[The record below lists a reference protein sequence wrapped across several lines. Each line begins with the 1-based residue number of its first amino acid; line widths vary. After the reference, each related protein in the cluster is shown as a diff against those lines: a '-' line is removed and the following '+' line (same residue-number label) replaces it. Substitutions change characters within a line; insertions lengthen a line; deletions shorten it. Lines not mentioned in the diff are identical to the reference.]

1 MHKHLFY
8 NTKRH
13 LLTLLSKDK
22 LKIGLWI
29 GSITAFVVIVG
40 FAYPA
45 LFPDASELVGL
56 VEAMKN
62 PMMVAMFGPVFDE
75 VNYTI
80 AVSLSNQMLMFSMI
94 FSAIMSI
101 FIASRMT
108 RGDEEDGIL
117 ELIQSLPIGRL
128 THTLATII
136 IIVLMNL
143 VLSLLIG
150 FGLALIPQDS
160 ITFAGSMTFGFA
172 VGAAGIF
179 MGSITLI
186 IAQLFEN
193 NRTVMGLSFL
203 VFGIMY
209 IVRGIGDLGENLLVW
224 LIPLNWPLRTEAYV
238 NNYNYLN
245 LLTFV
250 LSAALFYL
258 ALILNKRRDLESGI
272 IPQKSGHIKASK
284 TLKTPLGLVLTL
296 LKTSMIAWLAT
307 VFVLG
312 IMYGSIF
319 GDLDTFIEGSDIFQ
333 EMLPGGEFE
342 LNVQFMSII
351 MMVIA
356 IASGIGP
363 LMFLN
368 RLATEEKKNRTEHIY
383 ARSVSR
389 MTLMTIFTSIALI
402 SAVIILF
409 AGALGMLSGIQASM
423 DDPIKTSYIMQA
435 GFAYLP
441 ALLFMVGLGT
451 VIIGYKPEKTYLIW
465 IYFGYSFFVIY
476 MGNLL
481 NVPEFFTYLT
491 PFGYIDQLPIESF
504 RILPTIIILGI
515 TVILI
520 ITGFYGYKTRDLKG

>member
-1 MHKHLFY
+1 M
-8 NTKRH
+8 T
-13 LLTLLSKDK
+13 LLTKDK

-29 GSITAFVVIVG
+29 GSITAFVVGVG

-45 LFPDASELVGL
+45 LFPDAAELVGL

-75 VNYTI
+75 INYTI
-80 AVSLSNQMLMFSMI
+80 AVSLSNQMLMFSMM

-108 RGDEEDGIL
+108 RGDEEDGVL

-128 THTLATII
+128 THTLATVI

-150 FGLALIPQDS
+150 LGLAFIPEES
-160 ITFAGSMTFGFA
+160 ITLTGSMTFGFA
-172 VGAAGIF
+172 VGAAGVF

-193 NRTVMGLSFL
+193 NRTVMGMSFL
-203 VFGIMY
+203 VFGMMY
-209 IVRGIGDLGENLLVW
+209 ILRGIGDLGETVLVW
-224 LIPLNWPLRTEAYV
+224 IIPLNWPLRTEAYV
-238 NNYNYLN
+238 NNHNYLN
-245 LLTFV
+245 LLTII
-250 LSAALFYL
+250 LSAGLFYV
-258 ALILNKRRDLESGI
+258 ALLLNKRRDLESGI
-272 IPQKSGHIKASK
+272 FTQKTGRIKASK
-284 TLKTPLGLVLTL
+284 TLKTPLGLVLKL
-296 LKTSMIAWLAT
+296 LKTSMIAWVAT

-333 EMLPGGEFE
+333 EMLPGGEYA

-389 MTLMTIFTSIALI
+389 MTMMTIFTSIALI
-402 SAVIILF
+402 STVVILL
-409 AGALGMLSGIQASM
+409 AGAVGMLSGINASM
-423 DDPIKTSYIMQA
+423 DDPIQAGYIMQA

-451 VIIGYKPEKTYLIW
+451 VIIGYVPEKTYLIW
-465 IYFGYSFFVIY
+465 IYFGYSFLVIY

-481 NVPEFFTYLT
+481 NVPVFFTYLT

-504 RILPTIIILGI
+504 NILPTIILCGLTIVMI
-515 TVILI
+515 SV
-520 ITGFYGYKTRDLKG
+520 GFYRYKSRDLNG